1 MTPTLSNDL
10 GNARSVTNYL
20 SIIVAAALVNNVA
33 LVQLLGVS
41 SLFFPN
47 SRLQNA
53 LELALLNF
61 IVLFAASVI
70 NLLLFKFILLPL
82 ELAFLKL
89 IVFVATS
96 ACITTLVLNRIKLKF
111 PLSMRQQKLAFYLTG
126 GNSAVIGVSIIN
138 SVSTLSISQSVAY
151 SLGAAIGFSGLLIA
165 FAALRLR
172 LDTADV
178 PAPFRGTAI
187 QLVSAGIV
195 AMLLLGFAGL
205 V

>member
-1 MTPTLSNDL
+1 M
-10 GNARSVTNYL
+10 TNYL